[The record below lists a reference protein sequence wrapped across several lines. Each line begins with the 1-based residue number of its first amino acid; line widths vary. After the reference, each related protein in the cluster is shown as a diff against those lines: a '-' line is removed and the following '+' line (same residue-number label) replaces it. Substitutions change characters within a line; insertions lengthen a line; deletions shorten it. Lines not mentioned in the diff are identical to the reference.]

1 MRSLGRAGVE
11 VHAFTESPRVPLA
24 RSAYLHRPHPMPG
37 ASAGTR
43 AAADEAAVAALDRAG
58 ARIGRRAV
66 LIAMDDRAAL
76 LAARLPE
83 RVRSR
88 FLLADVGP
96 ALPERL
102 ADKSELVSLCSEFGI
117 AHPRTEQPESLA
129 EVRRAVARLGLP
141 LIAKWSRPW
150 RLPPDAGLRSTTPV
164 RSEAEA
170 LNLYERS
177 AEAGSSLLLQRLL
190 PGRPGADW
198 FFHGCFGADGRLLAG
213 GTGRKELSWPVGAG
227 LTAAGS
233 WLPHAQLTRDAM
245 RLAQRL
251 GYRGILDLD
260 FRWDP
265 DTGAYHLLDA
275 NPRPGAQFR
284 LFTDLS
290 GIDVVRALHLD
301 LTGRSVPDTRP
312 VPGRMFVAE
321 NYAPVSALLTA
332 RNRRVGPAPRPP
344 IPGRRSIEPAWFA
357 PDDLAPFLAMAA
369 HTARRAAQ
377 RLTLPSAGA
386 VRRPAAP
393 SHRGAGRRVPSV
405 GTPAVRATATGRRA
419 AGRTPAGGGAPVA
432 DASPEPSPTA
442 ARAEPAPPSAPRS
455 NTPETTGTSRKVS
468 GDY

>member
-1 MRSLGRAGVE
+1 MNSGVPALIFRLDRNPFHHGSLGAVRSLGRAGVE

-24 RSAYLHRPHPMPG
+24 RSAYLHRPHPMPE
-37 ASAGTR
+37 AAGGTQ
-43 AAADEAAVAALDRAG
+43 AAADAAAVAALDRVG

-66 LIAMDDRAAL
+66 LIPMDDRAAL
-76 LAARLPE
+76 LAARLPP

-88 FLLADVGP
+88 FLLAEVAPD
-96 ALPERL
+96 LPERL
-102 ADKSELVSLCSEFGI
+102 ADKSQLVGLCSEYDI
-117 AHPRTEQPESLA
+117 SHPSTEQPLSA
-129 EVRRAVARLGLP
+129 ADVRRGVTRLGLP

-150 RLPPDAGLRSTTPV
+150 QLPAGSGLRSTTPIH
-164 RSEAEA
+164 SEAEA
-170 LNLYERS
+170 LNLYERT
-177 AEAGSSLLLQRLL
+177 AEAGCPLLLQRLL

-284 LFTDLS
+284 LFTDRS
-290 GIDVVRALHLD
+290 GTDVVRALHLD
-301 LTGRSVPDTRP
+301 LTGRPVPEPRP
-312 VPGRMFVAE
+312 VPGRLFVTE

-332 RNRRVGPAPRPP
+332 RGRRAPAAPRPP
-344 IPGRRSIEPAWFA
+344 IAGRRQIEPAWFA
-357 PDDLAPFLAMAA
+357 PDDLGPFLAMAA
-369 HTARRAAQ
+369 RTVRRAAR
-377 RLTLPSAGA
+377 RL
-386 VRRPAAP
+386 AAF
-393 SHRGAGRRVPSV
+393 
-405 GTPAVRATATGRRA
+405 
-419 AGRTPAGGGAPVA
+419 
-432 DASPEPSPTA
+432 
-442 ARAEPAPPSAPRS
+442 PPGS
-455 NTPETTGTSRKVS
+455 
-468 GDY
+468 